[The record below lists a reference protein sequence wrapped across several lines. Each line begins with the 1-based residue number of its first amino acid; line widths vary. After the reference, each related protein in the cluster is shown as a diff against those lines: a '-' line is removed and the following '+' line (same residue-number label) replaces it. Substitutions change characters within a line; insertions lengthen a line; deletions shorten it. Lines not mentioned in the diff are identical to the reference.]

1 MVGGEDTDVERFAVW
16 ARARMDALLRF
27 GAVLAGDSDAAQD
40 LVQNALA
47 RTWAAWPRLV
57 RRDDP
62 EGYVRRVMVNEQ
74 IAAWRRRRRRAVPV
88 APSSSASDPA
98 DSVIDPGDRL
108 WAALLA
114 LAPRQ
119 RAVVVLRYCEDRSEL
134 DTAALLGCSV
144 GTVKSQAAKGLARL
158 REVLAAGS
166 SAVEA
171 ERESS

>member
-1 MVGGEDTDVERFAVW
+1 MVGSEDTDVERFAVW
-16 ARARMDALLRF
+16 ARARMDGLLRF
-27 GAVLAGDSDAAQD
+27 GVVLAGDNDAAQD
-40 LVQNALA
+40 LVQTALA
-47 RTWAAWPRLV
+47 RTWAAWPRLL

-74 IAAWRRRRRRAVPV
+74 IGVWRRKRRRTVPV
-88 APSSSASDPA
+88 PAASVVSDPA
-98 DSVIDPGDRL
+98 DAVIDPADRL

-119 RAVVVLRYCEDRSEL
+119 RAVLVLRYCEDRSEV

-144 GTVKSQAAKGLARL
+144 GTVKSQTSKGLARL
-158 REVLAAGS
+158 REVLAS
-166 SAVEA
+166 ESAMDA